1 MKDFHY
7 IRVACKVFPDK
18 HGPIPFSTM
27 KEAKKEMEPEV
38 EIAQTHQFGLV
49 FSHATIGIVVTD
61 DYGKIINFNRYAE
74 KQFSYRK
81 EEVLGQKIE
90 VLIPAEYHSVHEKD
104 RAYFH
109 DHPLPRQMGEGRDL
123 HAVRKDGTQFPVEV
137 SLSPYSFGGKV
148 YVIAF
153 VVDITVRK
161 NSEKI
166 VLQHKDELQQVAQ
179 EITKLN
185 TELEQKVEARTKMLR
200 ETLSEL
206 ERSKDELSAAFENE
220 KHINDL
226 KSKFV
231 TLASHEFRT
240 PLSTIL
246 SSAFLLEKYNDLPE
260 PDQRMKHIQRI
271 RNSVLGLKNILDD
284 FLSVGKLDEGRVN
297 TLEQKATSENIHDL
311 IHGIIEDMEQLLK
324 PGQHI
329 VFECLSYVTIQ
340 TDLEILKNIMI
351 NFLSNAVKFSDAGSI
366 INIIC
371 SADNNALSIAVKDRG
386 IGISVED
393 MKHLTER
400 FFRGS
405 NALHIQGTGLGLH
418 IIRKYLDLIHG
429 RMDIQSKLNKG
440 SIFTIYLPRS

>member
-1 MKDFHY
+1 
-7 IRVACKVFPDK
+7 
-18 HGPIPFSTM
+18 M
-27 KEAKKEMEPEV
+27 KEAEKDIEPGA

-61 DYGKIINFNRYAE
+61 DHGRIINFNRHAE
-74 KQFSYRK
+74 KQFGYPK
-81 EEVLGQKIE
+81 EEVLGQKVE

-109 DHPLPRQMGEGRDL
+109 GHPVPRRMGEGRDL
-123 HAVRKDGTQFPVEV
+123 HAVRKDGTQFPVEI

-153 VVDITVRK
+153 VVDITVRN

-166 VLQHKDELQQVAQ
+166 VLRQKDELQQITQ
-179 EITKLN
+179 EVTKLN

-206 ERSKDELSAAFENE
+206 ERSKDELSNALENE

-246 SSAFLLEKYNDLPE
+246 SSAFLLEKYNNLPE
-260 PDQRMKHIQRI
+260 PGQRMKHIQRI
-271 RNSVLGLKNILDD
+271 TNAVLGLKNILDD

-297 TLEQKATSENIHDL
+297 TMEQKVSSENIHDL
-311 IHGIIEDMEQLLK
+311 VHGIIEDMEQLLK
-324 PGQHI
+324 PEQRI
-329 VFECLSYVTIQ
+329 VFECRSYVTIQ
-340 TDLEILKNIMI
+340 TDMEILKNIMI
-351 NFLSNAVKFSDAGSI
+351 NFLSNAIKFSDAGSTI
-366 INIIC
+366 DIIC
-371 SADNNALSIAVKDRG
+371 SADDHVLSIAVKDRG
-386 IGISVED
+386 VGISKED

-400 FFRGS
+400 FFRGA
-405 NALHIQGTGLGLH
+405 NVLNIQGTGLGLH
-418 IIRKYLDLIHG
+418 IVSKYLDLIHG
-429 RMDIQSKLNKG
+429 RMDIQSTLNKG
-440 SIFTIYLPRS
+440 SVFTIYLPRS

>member
-1 MKDFHY
+1 
-7 IRVACKVFPDK
+7 
-18 HGPIPFSTM
+18 M
-27 KEAKKEMEPEV
+27 KEAEKDIEPGA

-61 DYGKIINFNRYAE
+61 DHGRIINFNRHAE
-74 KQFSYRK
+74 KQFGYPK
-81 EEVLGQKIE
+81 EEVLGQKVE

-109 DHPLPRQMGEGRDL
+109 GHPVPRRMGEGRDL
-123 HAVRKDGTQFPVEV
+123 HAVRKDGTQFPVEI

-153 VVDITVRK
+153 VVDITVRN

-166 VLQHKDELQQVAQ
+166 VLRQKDELQQITQ
-179 EITKLN
+179 EVTKLN

-206 ERSKDELSAAFENE
+206 ERSKDELSNALENE

-246 SSAFLLEKYNDLPE
+246 SSAFLLEKYNNLPE
-260 PDQRMKHIQRI
+260 PGQRMKHIQRI
-271 RNSVLGLKNILDD
+271 TNAVLGLKNILDD

-297 TLEQKATSENIHDL
+297 TMDQKVSSENIHDL
-311 IHGIIEDMEQLLK
+311 VHGIIEDMEQLLK
-324 PGQHI
+324 PEQRI
-329 VFECLSYVTIQ
+329 VFECRSYVTIQ
-340 TDLEILKNIMI
+340 TDMEILKNIMI
-351 NFLSNAVKFSDAGSI
+351 NFLSNAIKFSDAGSTI
-366 INIIC
+366 DIIC
-371 SADNNALSIAVKDRG
+371 SADDHVLSIAVKDRG
-386 IGISVED
+386 VGISKED

-400 FFRGS
+400 FFRGA
-405 NALHIQGTGLGLH
+405 NVLNIQGTGLGLH
-418 IIRKYLDLIHG
+418 IVSKYLDLIHG
-429 RMDIQSKLNKG
+429 RMDIQSTLNKG
-440 SIFTIYLPRS
+440 SVFTIYLPRS

>member
-1 MKDFHY
+1 
-7 IRVACKVFPDK
+7 
-18 HGPIPFSTM
+18 M
-27 KEAKKEMEPEV
+27 KEAEKDIEPGA

-61 DYGKIINFNRYAE
+61 DHGRIINFNRHAE
-74 KQFSYRK
+74 KQFGYPK
-81 EEVLGQKIE
+81 EEVLGQKVE

-109 DHPLPRQMGEGRDL
+109 DHPLPRRMGEGRDL
-123 HAVRKDGTQFPVEV
+123 HAVRKDGTQFPVEI

-153 VVDITVRK
+153 VVDITVRN

-166 VLQHKDELQQVAQ
+166 VLRQKDELQQITQ
-179 EITKLN
+179 EVTKLN

-206 ERSKDELSAAFENE
+206 ERSKDELSNALENE

-246 SSAFLLEKYNDLPE
+246 SSAFLLEKYNNLPE
-260 PDQRMKHIQRI
+260 PGQRMKHIQRI
-271 RNSVLGLKNILDD
+271 TNAVLGLKNILDD

-297 TLEQKATSENIHDL
+297 TMDQKVSSENIHDL
-311 IHGIIEDMEQLLK
+311 VHGIIEDMEQLLK
-324 PGQHI
+324 PEQRI
-329 VFECLSYVTIQ
+329 VFECRSYVTIQ
-340 TDLEILKNIMI
+340 TDMEILKNIMI
-351 NFLSNAVKFSDAGSI
+351 NFLSNAIKFSDAGSTI
-366 INIIC
+366 DIIC
-371 SADNNALSIAVKDRG
+371 SADDHVLSIAVKDRG
-386 IGISVED
+386 VGISKED

-400 FFRGS
+400 FFRGA
-405 NALHIQGTGLGLH
+405 NVLNIQGTGLGLH
-418 IIRKYLDLIHG
+418 IVSKYLDLIHG
-429 RMDIQSKLNKG
+429 RMDIQSTLNKG
-440 SIFTIYLPRS
+440 SVFTIYLPRS

>member
-1 MKDFHY
+1 
-7 IRVACKVFPDK
+7 
-18 HGPIPFSTM
+18 M
-27 KEAKKEMEPEV
+27 KEAEKDIEPGA

-61 DYGKIINFNRYAE
+61 DHGRIINFNRHAE
-74 KQFSYRK
+74 KQFGYPK
-81 EEVLGQKIE
+81 EEVLGQKVE

-109 DHPLPRQMGEGRDL
+109 GHPVPRRMGEGRDL
-123 HAVRKDGTQFPVEV
+123 HAVRKDGTQFPVEI

-166 VLQHKDELQQVAQ
+166 VLRQKDELQQITQ
-179 EITKLN
+179 EVTKLN

-206 ERSKDELSAAFENE
+206 ERSKDELSNALENE

-246 SSAFLLEKYNDLPE
+246 SSAFLLEKYNNLPE
-260 PDQRMKHIQRI
+260 PGQRMKHIQRI
-271 RNSVLGLKNILDD
+271 TNAVLGLKNILDD

-297 TLEQKATSENIHDL
+297 TMDQKVSSENIHDL
-311 IHGIIEDMEQLLK
+311 VHGIIEDMEQLLK
-324 PGQHI
+324 PEQRI
-329 VFECLSYVTIQ
+329 VFECRSYVTIQ
-340 TDLEILKNIMI
+340 TDMEILKNIMI
-351 NFLSNAVKFSDAGSI
+351 NFLSNAIKFSDAGSTI
-366 INIIC
+366 DIIC
-371 SADNNALSIAVKDRG
+371 SADDHVLSIAVKDRG
-386 IGISVED
+386 VGISKED

-400 FFRGS
+400 FFRGA
-405 NALHIQGTGLGLH
+405 NVLNIQGTGLGLH
-418 IIRKYLDLIHG
+418 IVSKYLDLIHG
-429 RMDIQSKLNKG
+429 RMDIQSTLNKG
-440 SIFTIYLPRS
+440 SVFTIYLPRS